1 MERSVFKF
9 IYNYSKTQQ
18 IFILLITAISLP
30 FYYVS
35 LDIPKKIING
45 ALDPGSDSYLKP
57 LDLFGVEIV
66 QLDRLPLLFTLCGIF
81 LVLVV
86 INGGFKY
93 YINVYRGKLG
103 ERMLRRLRYL
113 LYGRILRFPLAYF
126 RKVSQGEL
134 IPMITAEIEPLGGFI
149 GDAFA
154 LPALQGGLLVTA
166 LVFIMAQDWRMGV
179 AAIASYPFQMYV
191 IPKLQ
196 FRVNMLGKARVR
208 EVRKLS
214 ERIGETVSGAQ
225 EIHAN
230 DTSNFELADFSYR
243 LGRIYDIRYQI
254 YRKKFFMKFLNN
266 FLNQL
271 TPFFFFAIGGYLV
284 IAGNLSLG
292 ALVAVL
298 AAYKDLAPPWKELL
312 NYYQRQADATIKYE
326 QVVSQF
332 APPGIRPAE
341 QLEAD
346 VDKPEPLSGELAA
359 ANLSLT
365 DDDVKVVD
373 AMSFTVGLDERVAVV
388 GAGSSGKEE
397 LLLLLARLIDPTGGR
412 VTVGDR
418 ELQEL
423 PEAVTGRR
431 IAFVAAN
438 THLNSASLGDN
449 LFYGLKHRPLR
460 DAEYDEATA
469 AERRAALAESAASGN
484 TPDDVFADW
493 IDYESAGVESGADL
507 VAAGIRALGL
517 AEMID
522 DCYQLGLRGTIDPAK
537 RADVADRI
545 LQARAALRDRLAEPD
560 LANLVEHFDVE
571 RYNTNATVAENLLFG
586 TPVGDAFDLDHLADN
601 PHVRSVLDGCG
612 LVEDLLRAGH
622 EVAST
627 MVELFSD
634 LPPEHEFF
642 EQFGFISA
650 DDLPE
655 YKDLLGRVDRDSLD
669 TLNDEERHRL
679 LSLPFMLIPA
689 RHRLDIIDEPMQARL
704 LEARAA
710 FAETLPD
717 ALRGA
722 VEFFDAE
729 RYNAAS
735 TLQDN
740 ILFGK
745 LAYGQAQAEARI
757 GGLISEVIDD
767 LGLRDTVIEVGL
779 DFEVGI
785 AGGRL
790 SSAQRQKLAI
800 ARAVLKR
807 PDVLIISEAT
817 ATLDGA
823 TQNKIMANLLEEF
836 KGRAL
841 IWALHR
847 PSAASQFDRVIVL
860 RAGRIVEQGEFG
872 ELDRPDSYLT
882 ELIAAE

>member
-1 MERSVFKF
+1 MEHSIFKF
-9 IYNYSKTQQ
+9 IFRYSKTQQ
-18 IFILLITAISLP
+18 LVVLLITVCSLP

-35 LDIPKKIING
+35 LDIPKKIVNG
-45 ALDPGSDSYLKP
+45 VLDTTSEDFGKP
-57 LDLFGVEIV
+57 LDLFGFEII
-66 QLDRLPLLFTLCGIF
+66 QLDQLWLLFTLCGLF
-81 LVLVV
+81 LVLVM

-93 YINVYRGKLG
+93 FINIYKGLMG
-103 ERMLRRLRYL
+103 ERMLRRLRYQ
-113 LYGRILRFPLAYF
+113 LYGRILRFPLPHF

-134 IPMITAEIEPLGGFI
+134 IPMITAEVEPLGGFI

-154 LPALQGGLLVTA
+154 LPMHQGGLLATA
-166 LVFIMAQDWRMGV
+166 LIFIFVQDWKMGV
-179 AAIASYPFQMYV
+179 ASIALYPLQLYV

-196 FRVNMLGKARVR
+196 RRVNLLGKARVR

-230 DTSNFELADFSYR
+230 DTTSYELADFSYR
-243 LGRIYDIRYQI
+243 LGRIFDIRYDI

-266 FLNQL
+266 LLNQL

-284 IAGNLSLG
+284 IAGSLSLG
-292 ALVAVL
+292 SLVAVL
-298 AAYKDLAPPWKELL
+298 AAYKDLAPPVRELL
-312 NYYQRQADATIKYE
+312 NWYQRLDDSRIKYE
-326 QVVSQF
+326 QVASQF
-332 APPGIRPAE
+332 EPPGLRPAE

-346 VDKPEPLSGELAA
+346 VDKPEPLAGELAVG
-359 ANLSLT
+359 NLSLT
-365 DDDVKVVD
+365 EDDVKVVD
-373 AMSFTVGLDERVAVV
+373 AVSFTIGLDERVAVV

-412 VTVGDR
+412 INLGGR
-418 ELQEL
+418 ELHEL
-423 PEAVTGRR
+423 PEAITGRR
-431 IAFVAAN
+431 IAFVGAN
-438 THLNSASLGDN
+438 VHLNSASLGDN

-460 DAEYDEATA
+460 AADYDEATA

-484 TPDDVFADW
+484 TADDVFADW
-493 IDYESAGVESGADL
+493 IDYESAGVEPGADL
-507 VAAGIRALGL
+507 VAAGIRALGV

-522 DCYQLGLRGTIDPAK
+522 DAYQLGLRGAIDPAK

-545 LQARAALRDRLAEPD
+545 LRARAALRDRLAAPE
-560 LANLVEHFDVE
+560 LAILVEHFDVE

-612 LVEDLLRAGH
+612 LVDELLRAGH

-655 YKDLLGRVDRDSLD
+655 YKDLLGRADRDSLD

-679 LSLPFMLIPA
+679 MSLPFMLIPA
-689 RHRLDIIDEPMQARL
+689 RHRLEIIDEPMQARL
-704 LEARAA
+704 LGARAA

-735 TLQDN
+735 TMQDN

-757 GGLISEVIDD
+757 GELVSEVIDD

-790 SSAQRQKLAI
+790 SAAQRQKLAI

-807 PDVLIISEAT
+807 PDVLIVSEAT
-817 ATLDGA
+817 AGLDGA
-823 TQNKIMANLLEEF
+823 TQTKIMANLLEEF
-836 KGRAL
+836 KHRGL

-847 PSAASQFDRVIVL
+847 PSMASQFDRVIVL
-860 RAGRIVEQGEFG
+860 RAGRIIEQGEFG
-872 ELDRPDSYLT
+872 ALDRPDSHLT